1 VKALVGL
8 GVALVVLVGLE
19 ILLSATGTEQLY
31 RRDALGG
38 WQVQAGMSNHRMRG
52 TREPHD
58 FVLSTN
64 PDGLRTRHTLHKE
77 PSSWRIA
84 LMGDSNVFGWGVDD
98 GDTLAVHLEGALH
111 AAGETSAQVINA
123 GQPGHSTTQM
133 RWLFEEVL
141 AGYQPDL
148 VIVVPS
154 LHDHNQAHV
163 SDAEALE
170 GASGPVAALRV
181 GLARHS
187 RVYAA
192 LASVLSPLSGEPQ
205 LLPDQEGV
213 LRVDRVSDAE
223 RAANLDRMASGLE
236 PWGGQLA
243 IALLPFYSDLS
254 HPPGDEPPPRPGE
267 DWAREHAR
275 ARGLDLVDVRTCCGP
290 DADSLVFSFDR
301 GHLNARGLEIVGA
314 ALAKSIRRSP
324 PGGSP

>member
-1 VKALVGL
+1 VIL
-8 GVALVVLVGLE
+8 GGLE

-64 PDGLRTRHTLHKE
+64 PDGLRTRHTPHKE
-77 PSSWRIA
+77 SSSWRIA

-98 GDTLAVHLEGALH
+98 EDTLAAHLEQALH
-111 AAGETSAQVINA
+111 AAGETDAQVINA

-141 AGYQPDL
+141 AVYQPDL
-148 VIVVPS
+148 LLLVPS

-170 GASGPVAALRV
+170 GAQGPVAALRV

-192 LASVLSPLSGEPQ
+192 LASFLSPLSGEPQ

-223 RAANLDRMASGLE
+223 RTANLDRIASGLE

-243 IALLPFYSDLS
+243 IALLPFHSDLS
-254 HPPGDEPPPRPGE
+254 HPQGDKPPSRPGE
-267 DWAREHAR
+267 DWARAHAKAR
-275 ARGLDLVDVRTCCGP
+275 ALDLVDVRTCCGP
-290 DADSLVFSFDR
+290 DAESLVFSFDP
-301 GHLNARGLEIVGA
+301 GHLNAQGLEKVGA
-314 ALAKSIRRSP
+314 ALADAIRRSP
-324 PGGSP
+324 SGASSP

>member
-1 VKALVGL
+1 MIL
-8 GVALVVLVGLE
+8 GGLE

-64 PDGLRTRHTLHKE
+64 PDGLRTRHTPHKE
-77 PSSWRIA
+77 PMSWRIA
-84 LMGDSNVFGWGVDD
+84 LMGDSNVFGWGVNDE
-98 GDTLAVHLEGALH
+98 DTLAAQLEQALH
-111 AAGETSAQVINA
+111 AAGETDAQVINA

-141 AGYQPDL
+141 ASYQPDL
-148 VIVVPS
+148 VLVVPS

-170 GASGPVAALRV
+170 GAKGPVAALRV

-192 LASVLSPLSGEPQ
+192 LASILSPLSGEPQ

-223 RAANLDRMASGLE
+223 RSANLDRIATGLQ
-236 PWGGQLA
+236 PWRGQLA
-243 IALLPFYSDLS
+243 IALLPFHSDLS
-254 HPPGDEPPPRPGE
+254 HPQGDKPPPRPGE
-267 DWAREHAR
+267 AWARAHAQ

-290 DADSLVFSFDR
+290 DADSLVFAFDP
-301 GHLNARGLEIVGA
+301 GHLNAVGLEKVGV
-314 ALAKSIRRSP
+314 ALAAAIRRSP
-324 PGGSP
+324 AAAFP